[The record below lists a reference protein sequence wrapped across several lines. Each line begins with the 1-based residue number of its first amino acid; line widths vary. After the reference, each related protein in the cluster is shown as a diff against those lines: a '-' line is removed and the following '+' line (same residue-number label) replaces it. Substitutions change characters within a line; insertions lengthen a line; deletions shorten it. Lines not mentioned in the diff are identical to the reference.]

1 MGTLTVP
8 EFKAILCGDYGVG
21 KTSLF
26 RRFLNDSFLDTSK
39 MSLTQTRQTTL
50 GLDQYS
56 RLFEVNGSGSFRELK
71 IQLWDTGGLERV
83 ASITNSYYKFSEAA
97 LLVFSL
103 TSLES
108 FHSLSHHLLEILSM
122 AENAK
127 IFLIGNKVDLK
138 HQREVSDEDIELF
151 MEQFPKFSGF
161 FKVSAKTNE
170 SIVEMWSDI
179 SEKLAVGTYKSNL
192 GAFKLHNPD
201 LIPDEGNENT
211 SNSCC

>member
-1 MGTLTVP
+1 MGTLAVP
-8 EFKAILCGDYGVG
+8 EFKVILCGEYGVG
-21 KTSLF
+21 KTSTF
-26 RRFLNDSFLDTSK
+26 RRFLNDSFVDTSK

-56 RLFEVNGSGSFRELK
+56 RSFEVNGSGSFREIK

-103 TSLES
+103 ASLES

-127 IFLIGNKVDLK
+127 IFLVGNKVDLK
-138 HQREVSDEDIELF
+138 QQREVSDEDIDLF

-170 SIVEMWSDI
+170 GIVEMWSDI
-179 SEKLAVGTYKSNL
+179 SEKLAVGSYKANI
-192 GAFKLHNPD
+192 GAFKLHSPELNVGEEP
-201 LIPDEGNENT
+201 ESSSSG
-211 SNSCC
+211 CC

>member
-1 MGTLTVP
+1 MQ
-8 EFKAILCGDYGVG
+8 K
-21 KTSLF
+21 
-26 RRFLNDSFLDTSK
+26 FLIA
-39 MSLTQTRQTTL
+39 

-56 RLFEVNGSGSFRELK
+56 RAFEVNGSGSFREIK

-138 HQREVSDEDIELF
+138 HQREVSDEDIDLF

-161 FKVSAKTNE
+161 FKISAKTNE
-170 SIVEMWSDI
+170 GIAEMWSVI
-179 SEKLAVGTYKSNL
+179 SEKLAVGNYKANI
-192 GAFKLHNPD
+192 GAFKLHTPELNAGEEP
-201 LIPDEGNENT
+201 E
-211 SNSCC
+211 SSSSSCC